1 MRFFFILFF
10 IPTLSFGQSIKLA
23 CQETSLIDYSKVQI
37 IEFKN
42 EDINEFEYSFDQNLF
57 VLKERF
63 QDLQY
68 EYMGEDDV
76 SYHFR
81 IETDFSFNTLILY
94 IKISRY
100 EMYFILIVYLKKT
113 YYGDCNKKILRYE
126 RNIFYPDS
134 VNLKKTYYGD
144 CNKSDSFFAAL
155 K

>member
-57 VLKERF
+57 LLKERF

-94 IKISRY
+94 
-100 EMYFILIVYLKKT
+100 
-113 YYGDCNKKILRYE
+113 KKILRYE

-134 VNLKKTYYGD
+134 LNLKKTYFGD
-144 CNKSDSFFAAL
+144 CNKSDGFL
-155 K
+155 LL

>member
-42 EDINEFEYSFDQNLF
+42 EDINKFEYLFDQNLF
-57 VLKERF
+57 ILKERF

-94 IKISRY
+94 
-100 EMYFILIVYLKKT
+100 
-113 YYGDCNKKILRYE
+113 KKILRYE

>member
-1 MRFFFILFF
+1 MRFVFILFF

-57 VLKERF
+57 ILKERF

-81 IETDFSFNTLILY
+81 IETDFSFSTLILY
-94 IKISRY
+94 
-100 EMYFILIVYLKKT
+100 
-113 YYGDCNKKILRYE
+113 KKILRYE

>member
-57 VLKERF
+57 ELKERF

-94 IKISRY
+94 
-100 EMYFILIVYLKKT
+100 
-113 YYGDCNKKILRYE
+113 KKILRYE

>member
-42 EDINEFEYSFDQNLF
+42 EDINEFEYSFDQNLS

-94 IKISRY
+94 
-100 EMYFILIVYLKKT
+100 
-113 YYGDCNKKILRYE
+113 KKILRYE

-144 CNKSDSFFAAL
+144 CNKSDSFFASL

>member
-42 EDINEFEYSFDQNLF
+42 DDISEFEYSFDQNLF
-57 VLKERF
+57 ILKERF

-94 IKISRY
+94 
-100 EMYFILIVYLKKT
+100 
-113 YYGDCNKKILRYE
+113 KKILRYE

>member
-57 VLKERF
+57 VFKERF
-63 QDLQY
+63 HDLQY

-94 IKISRY
+94 
-100 EMYFILIVYLKKT
+100 
-113 YYGDCNKKILRYE
+113 KKILRYE

>member
-94 IKISRY
+94 
-100 EMYFILIVYLKKT
+100 
-113 YYGDCNKKILRYE
+113 KKILRYE

-144 CNKSDSFFAAL
+144 CNKSDFFFAAL

>member
-57 VLKERF
+57 VFKERF

-94 IKISRY
+94 
-100 EMYFILIVYLKKT
+100 
-113 YYGDCNKKILRYE
+113 KKILRYE

>member
-57 VLKERF
+57 LLKERF

-81 IETDFSFNTLILY
+81 IETDLSFNTLILY
-94 IKISRY
+94 
-100 EMYFILIVYLKKT
+100 
-113 YYGDCNKKILRYE
+113 KKILRYE
-126 RNIFYPDS
+126 RNIFYPDT

>member
-94 IKISRY
+94 
-100 EMYFILIVYLKKT
+100 
-113 YYGDCNKKILRYE
+113 KKILRYE

-144 CNKSDSFFAAL
+144 CNKSDSFFAAV

>member
-37 IEFKN
+37 IEFEN

-94 IKISRY
+94 
-100 EMYFILIVYLKKT
+100 
-113 YYGDCNKKILRYE
+113 KKILRYE

>member
-23 CQETSLIDYSKVQI
+23 CQETSLIDYSKAQI

-57 VLKERF
+57 VLKEIF

-94 IKISRY
+94 
-100 EMYFILIVYLKKT
+100 
-113 YYGDCNKKILRYE
+113 KKILRYE

>member
-94 IKISRY
+94 
-100 EMYFILIVYLKKT
+100 
-113 YYGDCNKKILRYE
+113 KKILRYE
-126 RNIFYPDS
+126 RNIFYPNS

>member
-42 EDINEFEYSFDQNLF
+42 EDKDEFEYSFDQNLF
-57 VLKERF
+57 LLKERF

-94 IKISRY
+94 
-100 EMYFILIVYLKKT
+100 
-113 YYGDCNKKILRYE
+113 KKILRYE

>member
-10 IPTLSFGQSIKLA
+10 IPTLSFSQSIKLA

-42 EDINEFEYSFDQNLF
+42 EDKDEFEYSFDQNLF

-94 IKISRY
+94 
-100 EMYFILIVYLKKT
+100 
-113 YYGDCNKKILRYE
+113 KKILRYE

>member
-37 IEFKN
+37 TEFIK

-94 IKISRY
+94 
-100 EMYFILIVYLKKT
+100 
-113 YYGDCNKKILRYE
+113 KKILRYE

>member
-63 QDLQY
+63 KDLQY

-94 IKISRY
+94 
-100 EMYFILIVYLKKT
+100 
-113 YYGDCNKKILRYE
+113 KKILRYE

>member
-23 CQETSLIDYSKVQI
+23 CQETSHIDYSKVQI

-57 VLKERF
+57 IFKERF

-94 IKISRY
+94 
-100 EMYFILIVYLKKT
+100 
-113 YYGDCNKKILRYE
+113 KKILRYE

>member
-37 IEFKN
+37 IKFKN
-42 EDINEFEYSFDQNLF
+42 EDINEFEYSFDQNPF

-94 IKISRY
+94 
-100 EMYFILIVYLKKT
+100 
-113 YYGDCNKKILRYE
+113 KKILRYE

-144 CNKSDSFFAAL
+144 CNKLDSIFVAL
-155 K
+155 L

>member
-42 EDINEFEYSFDQNLF
+42 EDINEFEYSFNQNLS
-57 VLKERF
+57 VLKERHR
-63 QDLQY
+63 DLHY
-68 EYMGEDDV
+68 KYMGEDDV

-94 IKISRY
+94 
-100 EMYFILIVYLKKT
+100 
-113 YYGDCNKKILRYE
+113 KKIIRYE

>member
-42 EDINEFEYSFDQNLF
+42 DDINEFEYSFDQNLF

-94 IKISRY
+94 
-100 EMYFILIVYLKKT
+100 
-113 YYGDCNKKILRYE
+113 KKILRYE

-144 CNKSDSFFAAL
+144 CNKSDSFFAAV

>member
-42 EDINEFEYSFDQNLF
+42 EDISEFEYSFDQNLF
-57 VLKERF
+57 ILKERF

-76 SYHFR
+76 SYPFR

-94 IKISRY
+94 
-100 EMYFILIVYLKKT
+100 
-113 YYGDCNKKILRYE
+113 KKILRYE

>member
-94 IKISRY
+94 
-100 EMYFILIVYLKKT
+100 
-113 YYGDCNKKILRYE
+113 KKILRYE

-144 CNKSDSFFAAL
+144 CNKSESFFAAL

>member
-42 EDINEFEYSFDQNLF
+42 EDINQFEYSFDQNLF
-57 VLKERF
+57 VLKEKF

-81 IETDFSFNTLILY
+81 IETDISFNTLILY
-94 IKISRY
+94 KNI
-100 EMYFILIVYLKKT
+100 F
-113 YYGDCNKKILRYE
+113 RYE
-126 RNIFYPDS
+126 RNVFYPDS

-144 CNKSDSFFAAL
+144 CNKLDSIFAAL
-155 K
+155 L

>member
-57 VLKERF
+57 LLKERF
-63 QDLQY
+63 QDLKY

-94 IKISRY
+94 
-100 EMYFILIVYLKKT
+100 
-113 YYGDCNKKILRYE
+113 KKILRYE

>member
-42 EDINEFEYSFDQNLF
+42 EDISEFEYSFDQNLF

-94 IKISRY
+94 
-100 EMYFILIVYLKKT
+100 
-113 YYGDCNKKILRYE
+113 KKILRYE

>member
-23 CQETSLIDYSKVQI
+23 CQETSLIDYSKVKV

-63 QDLQY
+63 KDLQY

-94 IKISRY
+94 
-100 EMYFILIVYLKKT
+100 
-113 YYGDCNKKILRYE
+113 KKILRYE

>member
-10 IPTLSFGQSIKLA
+10 IPTLSFGKSIKLA

-94 IKISRY
+94 
-100 EMYFILIVYLKKT
+100 
-113 YYGDCNKKILRYE
+113 KKILRYE
-126 RNIFYPDS
+126 RNIFYPES

>member
-10 IPTLSFGQSIKLA
+10 IPTLTFGQNIKLA
-23 CQETSLIDYSKVQI
+23 CQEKSLIDYSKAQI

-42 EDINEFEYSFDQNLF
+42 EDINEFEYSFDQNLS

-94 IKISRY
+94 
-100 EMYFILIVYLKKT
+100 
-113 YYGDCNKKILRYE
+113 KKILRYE
-126 RNIFYPDS
+126 RNIFYPDT

-155 K
+155 KYNTENLLLLIF

>member
-42 EDINEFEYSFDQNLF
+42 EDINEFEYSFDQNLYI
-57 VLKERF
+57 LKERF

-94 IKISRY
+94 
-100 EMYFILIVYLKKT
+100 
-113 YYGDCNKKILRYE
+113 KKILRYE

>member
-1 MRFFFILFF
+1 MRFLFILFF

-37 IEFKN
+37 IEFKY

-68 EYMGEDDV
+68 EYIGEDDV

-94 IKISRY
+94 
-100 EMYFILIVYLKKT
+100 
-113 YYGDCNKKILRYE
+113 KKILRYE

>member
-42 EDINEFEYSFDQNLF
+42 EDINEFEYSLDQNLF
-57 VLKERF
+57 LLKERF

-94 IKISRY
+94 
-100 EMYFILIVYLKKT
+100 
-113 YYGDCNKKILRYE
+113 KKILRYE

>member
-1 MRFFFILFF
+1 MRFLFILFF

-42 EDINEFEYSFDQNLF
+42 EDISEFEYSFDQNLF
-57 VLKERF
+57 ILKERF

-94 IKISRY
+94 
-100 EMYFILIVYLKKT
+100 
-113 YYGDCNKKILRYE
+113 KKILRYE

>member
-68 EYMGEDDV
+68 EYIGEDDV

-94 IKISRY
+94 
-100 EMYFILIVYLKKT
+100 
-113 YYGDCNKKILRYE
+113 KKILRYE

>member
-57 VLKERF
+57 LLKERF
-63 QDLQY
+63 QDSQY

-94 IKISRY
+94 
-100 EMYFILIVYLKKT
+100 
-113 YYGDCNKKILRYE
+113 KKILRYE
-126 RNIFYPDS
+126 RNIFYPDT

>member
-1 MRFFFILFF
+1 MRFFFIFFF

-42 EDINEFEYSFDQNLF
+42 DDINEFEYSFDQNLF

-94 IKISRY
+94 
-100 EMYFILIVYLKKT
+100 
-113 YYGDCNKKILRYE
+113 KKILRYE
-126 RNIFYPDS
+126 RNIFYPDT

>member
-42 EDINEFEYSFDQNLF
+42 EDIDEFEYSFDQNLF
-57 VLKERF
+57 ILKERF

-94 IKISRY
+94 
-100 EMYFILIVYLKKT
+100 
-113 YYGDCNKKILRYE
+113 KKILRYE

>member
-42 EDINEFEYSFDQNLF
+42 DDINEFEYSFDQNLF
-57 VLKERF
+57 VLKETF

-68 EYMGEDDV
+68 DYMGEDDV

-94 IKISRY
+94 
-100 EMYFILIVYLKKT
+100 
-113 YYGDCNKKILRYE
+113 KKILRYE
-126 RNIFYPDS
+126 RNIFYPDT